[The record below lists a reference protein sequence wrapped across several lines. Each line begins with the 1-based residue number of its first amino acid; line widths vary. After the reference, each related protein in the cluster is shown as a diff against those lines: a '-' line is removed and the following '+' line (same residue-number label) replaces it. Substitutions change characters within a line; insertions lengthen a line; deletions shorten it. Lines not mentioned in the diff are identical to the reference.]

1 MGVILKEMGVIE
13 YEFRVVNVMLEFV
26 YCKIIV
32 VLVWYWNW
40 VYRWNVMYWIVIF
53 LVWKIMLYDFID
65 KLVLYLFYFL
75 RVIYVKMFNF
85 VICRNEWKY
94 ELLFL
99 FVYLINKCVIY
110 MKFFRIFLYVII
122 VIIDY

>member
-40 VYRWNVMYWIVIF
+40 VYRWNVMYRIVIF
-53 LVWKIMLYDFID
+53 LVWKIYDFID

-85 VICRNEWKY
+85 VICRNEWK
-94 ELLFL
+94 
-99 FVYLINKCVIY
+99 
-110 MKFFRIFLYVII
+110 
-122 VIIDY
+122 

>member
-32 VLVWYWNW
+32 VLVWYWNL

-75 RVIYVKMFNF
+75 RVIYVIMFNF
-85 VICRNEWKY
+85 VICRNEWK
-94 ELLFL
+94 
-99 FVYLINKCVIY
+99 
-110 MKFFRIFLYVII
+110 
-122 VIIDY
+122 

>member
-75 RVIYVKMFNF
+75 RVIYVIMFNF
-85 VICRNEWKY
+85 VICRNEWK
-94 ELLFL
+94 
-99 FVYLINKCVIY
+99 
-110 MKFFRIFLYVII
+110 
-122 VIIDY
+122 

>member
-40 VYRWNVMYWIVIF
+40 VYRWNVMYRIVIF
-53 LVWKIMLYDFID
+53 LVWKIYDFID

-75 RVIYVKMFNF
+75 RVIYVIMFNF
-85 VICRNEWKY
+85 VICRNEWK
-94 ELLFL
+94 
-99 FVYLINKCVIY
+99 
-110 MKFFRIFLYVII
+110 
-122 VIIDY
+122 